1 MSIYDTLNKE
11 QKEAVLHTEG
21 PLLLLAG
28 AGSGKTRVL
37 THRVAYLIDEMGVN
51 PWNILAIT
59 FTNKAAQEMRERVD
73 QIAGFGADQVWVATF
88 HATCM
93 RILRRHIDRLG
104 YDTNFTIYD
113 TDDQKSVIKQVCK
126 RLNIDTKMYKERTLL
141 SEISSAKDEL
151 VDVREFEVKS
161 VGDYKKSVIAKVY
174 REYQETLKKSNAL
187 DFDDIIVKTV
197 ELFKSCPEV
206 LYNYQERFKYI
217 MVDEYQD
224 TNTAQF
230 ELIRLLADGYRNL
243 CVVGDDDQSIYKF
256 RGANIRNILDYEKVY
271 PDAKVIKLEQNYR
284 STQNILDAANAVI
297 RNNRGRK
304 EKALWTE
311 KGSGSR
317 VHFRQFDNAYEEA
330 EYIADDIADKV
341 KNDGIAYADCAVL
354 YRTNAQS
361 RLLEERMVVEGIPY
375 HVVGGV
381 NFYARQEI
389 RDILAYLKTI
399 DNGRDEVALRRIINV
414 PKRSI
419 GAASLEKVA
428 DYAQMKDITLFDA
441 LCEADQIK
449 GLGRAETKIRG
460 FVNLI
465 EVLRSGLS
473 SYTLPDLIKSLLER
487 IDYAEYLRDQ
497 DEESAEDRL
506 GNVDELITKAA
517 TYEETHD
524 EPSLSEFL
532 EEIMLVADIDNV
544 EDGDNRVLLMTLHSA
559 KGLEFPVVYLA
570 GMEDGLFPGFMT
582 IASDDPLEI
591 EEERR
596 LAYVGIT
603 RAKEDLTLTCAK
615 SRMLR
620 GETQYNPVS
629 RFVREIPK
637 ELLDN
642 TLPPSRRYRDDDL
655 EDFQA
660 RRANEAAL
668 RAVRDNREVVTEADL
683 EESIEVV
690 IAGYQKK
697 NAVLSDQEK
706 KVVAYHEIGHALVA
720 AMQMHSAP
728 VQKITIIPRT
738 SGALGYTMQV
748 EQGDKYLLTKKELE
762 NKIATFTGGRAAE
775 EVVFGEVTT
784 GASNDIEQA
793 TKIARSMITR
803 YGMSDDFDMVA
814 METVTNQYLGGDASL
829 ACSAD
834 TQKEID
840 RQVVELVKREH
851 EKAKKILL
859 DNRQKL
865 DELSNYLYEKETITG
880 DEFMAILNG
889 SETKEAN
896 DHEKTV

>member
-37 THRVAYLIDEMGVN
+37 THRVAYLIDELGVN

-113 TDDQKSVIKQVCK
+113 TDDQKTVIKQVCK

-161 VGDYKKSVIAKVY
+161 VGDYRKSVTAKVY
-174 REYQETLKKSNAL
+174 REYQDTLKKSNAL

-206 LYNYQERFKYI
+206 LYNYQERFRYI

-256 RGANIRNILDYEKVY
+256 RGANIRNILDFEKVY

-311 KGSGSR
+311 KGAGSR
-317 VHFRQFDNAYEEA
+317 IHFRQFDNAYEEA
-330 EYIADDIADKV
+330 EYIADDISDKV
-341 KNDGIAYADCAVL
+341 NKNGVAYADCAVL

-441 LCEADQIK
+441 LCEADQIR
-449 GLGRAETKIRG
+449 GLGRAEAKIRG

-517 TYEETHD
+517 VYEETHD

-603 RAKEDLTLTCAK
+603 RAKEDLTLTCAR

-637 ELLDN
+637 ELMDN
-642 TLPPSRRYRDDDL
+642 ILPPSRRYRDDDL
-655 EDFQA
+655 EDFQT

-668 RAVRDNREVVTEADL
+668 RAMGLEAIAPPRSGNGSGSGFGGFGNTGFDPRPKATLKPRVTAKADKPYISKGINGLNQLAGLQKGTEFKAPDALDYTVGDRVRHIKYGEGTVLNIAREPRDYKVTVEFDQ
-683 EESIEVV
+683 
-690 IAGYQKK
+690 AG
-697 NAVLSDQEK
+697 
-706 KVVAYHEIGHALVA
+706 
-720 AMQMHSAP
+720 
-728 VQKITIIPRT
+728 QKIM
-738 SGALGYTMQV
+738 Y
-748 EQGDKYLLTKKELE
+748 
-762 NKIATFTGGRAAE
+762 
-775 EVVFGEVTT
+775 
-784 GASNDIEQA
+784 ASFA
-793 TKIARSMITR
+793 K
-803 YGMSDDFDMVA
+803 
-814 METVTNQYLGGDASL
+814 L
-829 ACSAD
+829 
-834 TQKEID
+834 
-840 RQVVELVKREH
+840 KR
-851 EKAKKILL
+851 
-859 DNRQKL
+859 
-865 DELSNYLYEKETITG
+865 
-880 DEFMAILNG
+880 
-889 SETKEAN
+889 
-896 DHEKTV
+896 V

>member
-197 ELFKSCPEV
+197 ELFKSCLEV

-311 KGSGSR
+311 KGAGSR

-441 LCEADQIK
+441 LCEADQIQ
-449 GLGRAETKIRG
+449 GLGRAEAKIRG

-544 EDGDNRVLLMTLHSA
+544 ENGDNRVLLMTLHSA

-570 GMEDGLFPGFMT
+570 GMEDGLFPSFMT

-668 RAVRDNREVVTEADL
+668 RAMGLEAIASPRSGSGSDSGFGGFGNTGFDPRPKATLKPRVTAKADKPYISKGISGLNQLAGLQKGTEFKAPEKLDYEVGDRVRHIKYGEGTVLNIVREPRDYKVTVEFDQ
-683 EESIEVV
+683 
-690 IAGYQKK
+690 AG
-697 NAVLSDQEK
+697 
-706 KVVAYHEIGHALVA
+706 
-720 AMQMHSAP
+720 
-728 VQKITIIPRT
+728 QKIM
-738 SGALGYTMQV
+738 Y
-748 EQGDKYLLTKKELE
+748 
-762 NKIATFTGGRAAE
+762 
-775 EVVFGEVTT
+775 
-784 GASNDIEQA
+784 AS
-793 TKIARSMITR
+793 
-803 YGMSDDFDMVA
+803 F
-814 METVTNQYLGGDASL
+814 
-829 ACSAD
+829 
-834 TQKEID
+834 
-840 RQVVELVKREH
+840 
-851 EKAKKILL
+851 AKLKQL
-859 DNRQKL
+859 
-865 DELSNYLYEKETITG
+865 
-880 DEFMAILNG
+880 
-889 SETKEAN
+889 
-896 DHEKTV
+896 